1 MACTLPVA
9 SSLSARDSQRPVSLN
24 LATFY
29 SLFGLIKMLSL
40 CERFGLCSAHTLPPR
55 RA

>member
-1 MACTLPVA
+1 MACTLPVG
-9 SSLSARDSQRPVSLN
+9 SSLSAWDSQLPVSLN

-29 SLFGLIKMLSL
+29 SLFGLIKMLCL
-40 CERFGLCSAHTLPPR
+40 CEAFGLCSAHMLSPR